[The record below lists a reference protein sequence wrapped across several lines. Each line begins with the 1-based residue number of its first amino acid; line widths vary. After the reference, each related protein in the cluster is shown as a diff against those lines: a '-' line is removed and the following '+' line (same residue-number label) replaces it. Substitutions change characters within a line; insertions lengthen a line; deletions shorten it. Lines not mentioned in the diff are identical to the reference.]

1 MLISSSGDSN
11 FNKSKIYS
19 EWRIS
24 ILYIIYIYIYI
35 YLIYIYQA
43 VEIRTSTNLWVCSE
57 CRISITNIILNTNYW
72 NSVGIKQ
79 WRFEPKWNYISLEW
93 RISITTISLLYI
105 HIIYAYIK
113 QWRFELRTPLPKR
126 GAQPL
131 GHLPDKF
138 EK

>member
-1 MLISSSGDSN
+1 MEI
-11 FNKSKIYS
+11 
-19 EWRIS
+19 RTS
-24 ILYIIYIYIYI
+24 INLRFIVSDESPYYILSIYIYI

-79 WRFEPKWNYISLEW
+79 WRFE
-93 RISITTISLLYI
+93 
-105 HIIYAYIK
+105 
-113 QWRFELRTPLPKR
+113 LRTPLPKR

>member
-11 FNKSKIYS
+11 FNKSKIY
-19 EWRIS
+19 
-24 ILYIIYIYIYI
+24 
-35 YLIYIYQA
+35 
-43 VEIRTSTNLWVCSE
+43 SE

-113 QWRFELRTPLPKR
+113 QWRFEPKYNKVILEWRISITNIIFNIIIRNSIGIKQWRFELRTPLPKR

-131 GHLPDKF
+131 GHLPDKIW
-138 EK
+138 KIG

>member
-11 FNKSKIYS
+11 FNKSKIY
-19 EWRIS
+19 
-24 ILYIIYIYIYI
+24 
-35 YLIYIYQA
+35 
-43 VEIRTSTNLWVCSE
+43 SE

-72 NSVGIKQ
+72 NSVG
-79 WRFEPKWNYISLEW
+79 
-93 RISITTISLLYI
+93 
-105 HIIYAYIK
+105 IK

-138 EK
+138 EKQVNNMVQLSLINTLEMFNIHSHPRLEIVFFLFENIRRSVSHLICFQYLSFRIVATLLCHISTTIDTPWNSL

>member
-1 MLISSSGDSN
+1 MHISSSGDSN
-11 FNKSKIYS
+11 FNKSKI
-19 EWRIS
+19 
-24 ILYIIYIYIYI
+24 
-35 YLIYIYQA
+35 
-43 VEIRTSTNLWVCSE
+43 CSE

-79 WRFEPKWNYISLEW
+79 WRFE
-93 RISITTISLLYI
+93 
-105 HIIYAYIK
+105 
-113 QWRFELRTPLPKR
+113 LRTPLPKR

>member
-1 MLISSSGDSN
+1 MYLYTREDSQAVEIRTSTN
-11 FNKSKIYS
+11 LRFVVSDESPLLQLVY
-19 EWRIS
+19 
-24 ILYIIYIYIYI
+24 YIYTYNIC
-35 YLIYIYQA
+35 IYQA

-57 CRISITNIILNTNYW
+57 CRISITNIVLNIIIE
-72 NSVGIKQ
+72 NSVG
-79 WRFEPKWNYISLEW
+79 
-93 RISITTISLLYI
+93 
-105 HIIYAYIK
+105 IK